1 MEIDL
6 IQYLTTETLILVP
19 FLYIIG
25 VFIKKST
32 VIRDNAIPSIL
43 VVLGGISGIMLLG
56 VSFNSVVQGVLASGV
71 AVLSNQLYK
80 QARKD

>member
-6 IQYLTTETLILVP
+6 IQYLTTEALILVP
-19 FLYIIG
+19 FLYVVGAIA
-25 VFIKKST
+25 KKST
-32 VIRDNAIPSIL
+32 VIRDNAIPAIL
-43 VVLGGISGIMLLG
+43 VVLGGISGVMLLG
-56 VSFNSVVQGVLASGV
+56 LSFNSVVQGVLASGV